1 MTDTLIYLFII
12 SSLLQIVS
20 SVFIFKR
27 LINPILYFNILF
39 FLHNWSYSFGSFIYP
54 DALIPWRADPYVS
67 YETQSDVLLINLI
80 SLWVLFLTF
89 ITFTLRRQKVD
100 EKNYTNFRH
109 LSLFPFAY
117 FFLTFCLLL
126 KLYLDGALS
135 GFFVYG
141 QGQASTSIEAFSPL
155 LQILGLR
162 VIFASAYLIL
172 NKNKNSYII
181 SLIFFTEIIFT
192 LLEGGRKVLFM
203 LVLSALIPLIEH
215 TKIYVI
221 RFLQVSFGAFLIVYL
236 LIFTTFFRAAD
247 RDSSFLERVNESNM
261 QLIENAELIT
271 FLAINLAN
279 SEGVQNWTYQLIE
292 DEEIDISYGKSYA
305 QAMVNVVV
313 LRPFQGDI
321 ADWQAAYV
329 FKQAAYPEQ
338 NNHGYDFSFTAES
351 ILNWG
356 PNFSFISYVLLG
368 LMSSFLYNR
377 RLKNDF
383 YKLLYF
389 SLWPIL
395 FISFRTDATALLRTL
410 SLYLFVSFLALI
422 DVKSLKL
429 RYKKTHN

>member
-141 QGQASTSIEAFSPL
+141 Q
-155 LQILGLR
+155 
-162 VIFASAYLIL
+162 
-172 NKNKNSYII
+172 
-181 SLIFFTEIIFT
+181 
-192 LLEGGRKVLFM
+192 
-203 LVLSALIPLIEH
+203 
-215 TKIYVI
+215 
-221 RFLQVSFGAFLIVYL
+221 
-236 LIFTTFFRAAD
+236 D
-247 RDSSFLERVNESNM
+247 
-261 QLIENAELIT
+261 
-271 FLAINLAN
+271 
-279 SEGVQNWTYQLIE
+279 
-292 DEEIDISYGKSYA
+292 
-305 QAMVNVVV
+305 
-313 LRPFQGDI
+313 
-321 ADWQAAYV
+321 
-329 FKQAAYPEQ
+329 
-338 NNHGYDFSFTAES
+338 
-351 ILNWG
+351 
-356 PNFSFISYVLLG
+356 
-368 LMSSFLYNR
+368 
-377 RLKNDF
+377 
-383 YKLLYF
+383 
-389 SLWPIL
+389 
-395 FISFRTDATALLRTL
+395 
-410 SLYLFVSFLALI
+410 
-422 DVKSLKL
+422 
-429 RYKKTHN
+429 